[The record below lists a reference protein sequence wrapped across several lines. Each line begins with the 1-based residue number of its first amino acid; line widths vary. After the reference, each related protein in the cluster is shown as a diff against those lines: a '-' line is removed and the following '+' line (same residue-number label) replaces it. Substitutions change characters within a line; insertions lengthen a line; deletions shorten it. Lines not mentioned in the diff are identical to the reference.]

1 MPISRSASRAAASA
15 ALAFLVFGCGDS
27 DSGQVKGDPAVE
39 TVLAEL
45 RDSRD
50 LLLEVLEDTVQLAEE
65 ETAPETIASG
75 HETGDRTLSVL
86 PVVAAP
92 PQPPAWPAGIPLLPT
107 ISNVDYPASC
117 TDDDPATPC
126 VQDSALE
133 LAMERK
139 FWAIVQNTAI
149 EDMKSWTSSSV
160 AYATAS
166 ESLYR
171 ARIFKL
177 AAFGNTM
184 IYTTYAPG
192 DPAGLRYII
201 SGASDIVRSIRLN
214 VYNPNALAMG
224 LYYLALTEFLL
235 EPRVHSPRIDGEGVL
250 DKMLKIALL
259 FGRPSPKYNVGYGS
273 ELRYVGLSG
282 HTSLLNSPQD
292 PIQFGIN
299 GFNDGQN
306 WSVVRTTSLAP
317 FKQVGAEINLAEAYA
332 ALDQREAS
340 EERYARIEEWL
351 VGKNAPAGYGE
362 WIEATRVELL
372 GASGL
377 IETWQTPRGLLE
389 SQIRQPYGPFE
400 QTQIC
405 RMCHLGAVVPDDYY
419 SWRTPSE
426 AP

>member
-1 MPISRSASRAAASA
+1 MFTVPIRRLAASFSTF
-15 ALAFLVFGCGDS
+15 ALALLLGACGDS
-27 DSGQVKGDPAVE
+27 GSPAAGHNGE
-39 TVLAEL
+39 LAAVLAEL
-45 RDSRD
+45 RVSREQ
-50 LLLEVLEDTVQLAEE
+50 LLEVLEDTLQLAEQE
-65 ETAPETIASG
+65 GAAMVASPDG
-75 HETGDRTLSVL
+75 RVARPMSVL

-92 PQPPAWPAGIPLLPT
+92 PQPAAWPVGIPLTPV
-107 ISNVDYPASC
+107 IPEVEYPASC
-117 TDDDPATPC
+117 TDGEASTPC
-126 VQDSALE
+126 EQDSTLE

-139 FWAIVQNTAI
+139 FWAIVQNTGV
-149 EDMKSWTSSSV
+149 EEMKSWAQDSV

-166 ESLYR
+166 EGTYR

-184 IYTTYAPG
+184 VYTAYAPG
-192 DPAGLRYII
+192 DPAGIRYIV

-224 LYYLALTEFLL
+224 LYYLSLSEFLL
-235 EPRVHSPRIDGEGVL
+235 EPRVESSRLDGEGVL
-250 DKMLKIALL
+250 DKMLKVALL
-259 FGRPSPKYNVGYGS
+259 FGRPSPKYDVGYGS

-282 HTSLLNSPQD
+282 HTSLLNSPED
-292 PIQFGIN
+292 PIQFGID
-299 GFNDGQN
+299 GFNDGEN

-340 EERYARIEEWL
+340 EERYARIERWL
-351 VGKNAPAGYGE
+351 VGKNAPAGYNG
-362 WIEATRVELL
+362 WIDATRVELL
-372 GASGL
+372 GAGGL
-377 IETWQTPRGLLE
+377 IETWQTPRGLLG

-419 SWRTPSE
+419 SWRQGS
-426 AP
+426 